1 MKKSVICI
9 LLVLAMLSGI
19 AAMAEGSVGAINP
32 GYKAPEQVSIQ
43 YVPVRSVTVVEIVV
57 PTTGEVV
64 AAEDFSVYLPPLEEE
79 TVEHQVF
86 EEIKT
91 FVEVEAA
98 PVIQYFPEETV
109 AAIVEKLPETV
120 VVENMQM
127 DEFFPL
133 KEVGYDEAIG
143 DVEVEFQFVTEY
155 KDEDVVIAL
164 VGVPVEVVNEDGE
177 IEIQIKWTPVE
188 TRIVEGKV
196 KIIFPVDVLK
206 EVQQGNAMLA
216 LLREGEPLP
225 EGELAEETE
234 AAEGQN

>member
-1 MKKSVICI
+1 MKKSALCI

-19 AAMAEGSVGAINP
+19 AAMTEGSMTNAE
-32 GYKAPEQVSIQ
+32 AA
-43 YVPVRSVTVVEIVV
+43 RSVTVVDIVS
-57 PTTGEVV
+57 PTTGETVQETVV
-64 AAEDFSVYLPPLEEE
+64 VYLPPLEPE
-79 TVEHQVF
+79 TVEQKVF
-86 EEIKT
+86 EEIKA

-98 PVIQYFPEETV
+98 PVIRYFPEETI

-133 KEVGYDEAIG
+133 KEMGYEESIG
-143 DVEVEFQFVTEY
+143 DIEVEFQFVTEY

-164 VGVPVEVVNEDGE
+164 VGVPVEVVNEDGVAE
-177 IEIQIKWTPVE
+177 QQIKWVPVE

-196 KIIFPVDVLK
+196 KILFTVDVLK
-206 EVQQGNAMLA
+206 EIQQGSAMLA

-225 EGELAEETE
+225 EGMTE
-234 AAEGQN
+234 AQPAA